1 MLSTPLGRAWR
12 ILATGFAFSVF
23 GLGALLLSVTAC
35 PLIALTTPDKSEAR
49 RRIQYA
55 LHIGCRL
62 FIWLMRWT
70 GLITYELQGI
80 EALSEPNPA
89 PRGRMLLANH
99 PTLIDVV
106 FLLAWTPKAVCII
119 KQAIDENPF
128 LRRAAEWSGYVSN
141 ATPEQLIN
149 DCVRTVQSGQSLIM
163 FPAGTRTIPG
173 QRHVFKRGAA
183 WIAIRSGA
191 EILPIQIRCEP
202 IMLTKHTKWYQ
213 VPPSPGHFTITV
225 GTALRPSEF
234 WPAGT
239 SPTQAAA
246 RLTQQLESLLDP
258 VPTALTPT
266 LPAYSMH

>member
-12 ILATGFAFSVF
+12 IAATGFAFAVF

-35 PLIALTTPDKSEAR
+35 PLIAFASADKTRAR
-49 RRIQYA
+49 RRIQFT
-55 LHIGCRL
+55 LHVGCRL

-70 GLITYELQGI
+70 GLITYDLHGM
-80 EALSEPNPA
+80 EALSEPNPTS
-89 PRGRMLLANH
+89 RGRMILANH
-99 PTLIDVV
+99 PTLVDVV
-106 FLLAWTPKAVCII
+106 FLLAWTPEAVCII

-128 LRRAAEWSGYVSN
+128 LRRVAEWSGYVSN

-149 DCVRTVQSGQSLIM
+149 DCVRTIQSGQSLIM
-163 FPAGTRTIPG
+163 FPAGTRTVPG

-202 IMLTKHTKWYQ
+202 IMLTKNTKWYQ
-213 VPPSPGHFTITV
+213 VPPAPGHYTITV
-225 GTALRPSEF
+225 GSALRPSEF

-239 SPTQAAA
+239 SPTQAAV
-246 RLTQQLESLLDP
+246 RLTQQLENLLDP
-258 VPTALTPT
+258 VQATVTPVGA
-266 LPAYSMH
+266 AYSMH